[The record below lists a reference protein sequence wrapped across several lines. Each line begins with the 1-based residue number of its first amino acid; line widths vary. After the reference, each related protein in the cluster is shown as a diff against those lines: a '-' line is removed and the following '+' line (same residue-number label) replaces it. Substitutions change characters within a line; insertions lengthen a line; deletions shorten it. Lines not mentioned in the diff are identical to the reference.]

1 MKIYIAGK
9 VTGLIHAD
17 AVSKFARSETALID
31 AGISPTDIVNP
42 MKLGIP
48 EGINWIDAMHI
59 CIKQLRECTAIYVQK
74 DWRDS
79 FGARR
84 EVTIAE
90 ELKLDIFYESRND
103 IEMLKN
109 LINTGV

>member
-9 VTGLIHAD
+9 VTGLRHSD
-17 AVSKFARSETALID
+17 AVNKFERTETALID
-31 AGISPTDIVNP
+31 AGIAPSDIVNP

-59 CIKQLRECTAIYVQK
+59 CIKHLRQCTAIYVQN

-84 EVTIAE
+84 EITIAE
-90 ELKLDIFYESRND
+90 ELKLDIFHESRND